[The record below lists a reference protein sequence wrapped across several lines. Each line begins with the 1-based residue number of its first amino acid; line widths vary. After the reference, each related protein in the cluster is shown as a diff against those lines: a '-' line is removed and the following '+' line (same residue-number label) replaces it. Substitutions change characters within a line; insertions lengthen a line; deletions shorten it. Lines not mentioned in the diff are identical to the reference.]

1 MINFKKLSILISS
14 FVIGFS
20 QLAFSWTPSKEVQ
33 IISHA
38 KETSST
44 YAFARAVIKA
54 IEDEKLLPNGVSVK
68 IVGGA
73 RGGKARNYVLN
84 TNADPHVLQV
94 LTPSQINNV
103 ILTKQEVGYKNAKG
117 IAALAVTP
125 LLMTVNSQSE
135 YKSLDDVINKAK
147 SNPGKVVQAG
157 GAFGQ
162 VASLVG
168 KMISDE
174 KSVNIT
180 YAPFDDE
187 GVLQLLGG
195 HVDFIL
201 ENPGQVF
208 KFVDAGKMRLLA
220 SSVKLDSKPDVPTFK
235 EAGYNGVI
243 LAQYRGLWFSDKN
256 TEAQRNF
263 YIDLMKKV
271 SETKSFKEYISKN
284 NMTPMWEAGSSLDKM
299 LEDEHKAYFKLSTE
313 LNLIK

>member
-20 QLAFSWTPSKEVQ
+20 QLAFSWTPSKEIQ

-44 YAFARAVIKA
+44 YAFARAVMKA

-299 LEDEHKAYFKLSTE
+299 LEDEHNAYFKLSTE

>member
-20 QLAFSWTPSKEVQ
+20 QLAFSWTPSKEIQ

-44 YAFARAVIKA
+44 YAFARAVMKA

-284 NMTPMWEAGSSLDKM
+284 NSYWVRTTLIPPQACSNGCSL
-299 LEDEHKAYFKLSTE
+299 
-313 LNLIK
+313 

>member
-20 QLAFSWTPSKEVQ
+20 QLAFSWTPSKEIQ

-44 YAFARAVIKA
+44 YAFARAVMKA

>member
-1 MINFKKLSILISS
+1 MINFKKLSILISC

-84 TNADPHVLQV
+84 TNADPHVL
-94 LTPSQINNV
+94 TPSQINNV
-103 ILTKQEVGYKNAKG
+103 ILTKQEVGYKNAKA

-174 KSVNIT
+174 KSVDIT

-263 YIDLMKKV
+263 YVDLMKKV